1 MDELGSGESGIGDT
15 TLQAEPVSYEPPTDH
30 DVPLR
35 RTGPSWWQKAWAI
48 PAITALIG
56 GLVGGGIVA
65 IADNGKSSSTTIKFG
80 NNSSVLAQPKDV
92 QGVLAKVEPAVVS
105 VRTEAFQRGGFF
117 FDQIQRVRG
126 AGTGMILTADGDVLT
141 NNHVVEGATTITVTL
156 QGDKSPRPADLVAR
170 DPVAD
175 VAVVHVR
182 NASNLPTVKL
192 GDSDKLQV
200 GDGVLAIGNAL
211 DLVGGPTVTEGIVSA
226 LNRSLGDATDNGGG
240 PSSGGEN
247 LNNLIQTDA
256 AINNGNSGGPLVN
269 ANGEVVGMNTVVI
282 QSTGSGNLVQ
292 NIGFAISINSI
303 KSVLPTLKSG
313 KTPAQSTTFLGATL
327 ATVTPDVKQ
336 RLNLGVDSGAFVNDV
351 VQGSPAENAGLQ
363 SGDVV
368 TKFGNKDIK
377 TSEELVNEVRNHKPG
392 DKVAVEYYR
401 GSDKRTTTVTL
412 GSRQVSNT

>member
-15 TLQAEPVSYEPPTDH
+15 TLQVEPVSYEPPTDD
-30 DVPLR
+30 DVPPPR
-35 RTGPSWWQKAWAI
+35 RAPGWLQRAWVI
-48 PAITALIG
+48 PAITALVG
-56 GLVGGGIVA
+56 GLIGGGIVA
-65 IADNGKSSSTTIKFG
+65 IADNGNSNSTTIKFG
-80 NNSSVLAQPKDV
+80 NNSSVIAQPKDV

-170 DPVAD
+170 DPIAD

-226 LNRSLGDATDNGGG
+226 LNRSLGDDTDNGGG
-240 PSSGGEN
+240 PSRGGEN

-282 QSTGSGNLVQ
+282 QATGSGNLVQ

-303 KSVLPTLKSG
+303 KSVLPSLKSG
-313 KTPAQSTTFLGATL
+313 KSPAQNTTFLGATL
-327 ATVTPDVKQ
+327 ATVTADVKQ
-336 RLNLGVDSGAFVNDV
+336 RLSLSVDSGAFVNDV
-351 VQGSPAENAGLQ
+351 VQGSPAENAGLRA
-363 SGDVV
+363 GDVV

-377 TSEELVNEVRNHKPG
+377 TSEDLVNEVRAHKPG